1 MENPQTTFGVE
12 EFKSFMETEEGRKV
26 LNPLFDSKV
35 SKAIDTW
42 KTNNLEKVVN
52 DELVKQGFIQ
62 TEEQKAMM
70 ELKQEIENMK
80 RDKQIAELNNVKL
93 SELSTNGLP
102 TTFSKYIVG
111 DSEEAIRESIL
122 GMKELFDTT
131 VTETVKKK
139 LANTGGTIED
149 KKPPVVPQ
157 NLDINK
163 MTYTERAKLK
173 SENPQLFN
181 QLMGL

>member
-1 MENPQTTFGVE
+1 MENPQPTFGVE

-52 DELVKQGFIQ
+52 EELVKQGFVQ

-80 RDKQIAELNNVKL
+80 REKQLAELNSIKL
-93 SELSTNGLP
+93 SELSSNGLP
-102 TTFSKYIVG
+102 TTFGKYIVG
-111 DSEEAIRESIL
+111 DSEEAIRESIA
-122 GMKELFDTT
+122 GMKELFEST
-131 VTETVKKK
+131 VSESVKKK
-139 LANTGGTIED
+139 LANTGGTIET
-149 KKPPVVPQ
+149 KTPPAVPQ